1 MKQLVINTKVIGRR
15 GPFTSPLT
23 VETDESH
30 LTVRGLLS
38 CVVQDQ
44 VESFRERQESRR
56 LIQVLTERQAC
67 EAPEAGKFSFGGD
80 DLDQP
85 VNVDEAVEAACT
97 AFADQFFYV
106 FVNNNQ
112 LTSLDAAVDLG
123 ETTEALFIR
132 LVPLV
137 GG

>member
-15 GPFTSPLT
+15 GPFTAPLT

-44 VESFRERQESRR
+44 VKCFRERLESRR

>member
-1 MKQLVINTKVIGRR
+1 MKQLVIKTKIVGRR
-15 GPFTSPLT
+15 GPFTTPLT
-23 VETDESH
+23 VETDEVH

-38 CVVQDQ
+38 CVVREQ
-44 VESFRERQESRR
+44 VKFFRERQESRR
-56 LIQVLTERQAC
+56 LIQVLTERQAQ
-67 EAPEAGKFSFGGD
+67 EGAEIGKFSFGGD

-85 VNVDEAVEAACT
+85 VDVGHAVEAACT

-106 FVNNNQ
+106 FVNDNQ
-112 LTSLDAAVDLG
+112 LTSLDASVDLG

>member
-1 MKQLVINTKVIGRR
+1 MKRLVIHTKVIGRR
-15 GPFTSPLT
+15 GPFLAPVT
-23 VETDESH
+23 VETDESD

-38 CVVQDQ
+38 CVVREQ
-44 VESFRERQESRR
+44 VKSFHERQESRR

-67 EAPEAGKFSFGGD
+67 VGAETGRFVFGGD
-80 DLDQP
+80 DLDRA
-85 VNVDEAVEAACT
+85 VNADDAIEAACT
-97 AFADQFFYV
+97 AFTDQFFYV
-106 FVNNNQ
+106 FVDNNQ
-112 LTSLDAAVDLG
+112 LLSLDASVDLG

>member
-15 GPFTSPLT
+15 GPFLAPLT

-38 CVVQDQ
+38 CVVREQ
-44 VESFRERQESRR
+44 VKSFHERQESRR
-56 LIQVLTERQAC
+56 LIQVLTERQAS
-67 EAPEAGKFSFGGD
+67 EGAEIGKFSFGGD

-85 VNVDEAVEAACT
+85 VNVDDAIQAACT
-97 AFADQFFYV
+97 AFTDQFFYV
-106 FVNNNQ
+106 FVDNNQ
-112 LTSLDAAVDLG
+112 LSSLDASVDLG
-123 ETTEALFIR
+123 DTTEALFIR